1 MAEYNWGQS
10 RKDATTVLDGE
21 FPVVIVKAEVD
32 KTSTGKARIKVQVK
46 ITSGPYVGRSIN
58 DQLIIS
64 PESPVAMKIFYQHMD
79 TLGLGDAFFSGLTGL
94 DMDAAVSKIAV
105 TLQGKEAVAILK
117 PDTYQGVTREKIKGW
132 KGAGGVAGLPTAVA
146 AALPLA
152 TALPVAAPV
161 ALPVSTP
168 PPLDEF

>member
-1 MAEYNWGQS
+1 MADFNWGQS
-10 RKDATTVLDGE
+10 RKDATTVLDGD

-32 KTSTGKARIKVQVK
+32 KTSTGKARIKLQVK

-64 PESPVAMKIFYQHMD
+64 PESPIAMKIFYQHMD
-79 TLGLGDAFFSGLTGL
+79 TLGLGDVFFAGLAGL

-132 KGAGGVAGLPTAVA
+132 KSGGAGGGIAGLPTAA
-146 AALPLA
+146 P
-152 TALPVAAPV
+152 LPVAVAT